1 MDDDSRLVRWFW
13 RAPIDLAGDLHEN
26 FFVAKRGDSESLRA
40 RFASPA
46 ESPPIAMLSFLAQ
59 IKTLKAIAA
68 QPFLAI
74 LTFEGAEISGLVR
87 ELPQLLRFVAGEC
100 GLRALALQRQHFLKQ
115 GAVFFDVLVY
125 SESSAFRF
133 PSARSG

>member
-1 MDDDSRLVRWFW
+1 MV
-13 RAPIDLAGDLHEN
+13 
-26 FFVAKRGDSESLRA
+26 
-40 RFASPA
+40 
-46 ESPPIAMLSFLAQ
+46 
-59 IKTLKAIAA
+59 KAIAA

-74 LTFEGAEISGLVR
+74 LTFEGVEIQSLVR
-87 ELPQLLRFVAGEC
+87 ELPQLRRFVAGKY